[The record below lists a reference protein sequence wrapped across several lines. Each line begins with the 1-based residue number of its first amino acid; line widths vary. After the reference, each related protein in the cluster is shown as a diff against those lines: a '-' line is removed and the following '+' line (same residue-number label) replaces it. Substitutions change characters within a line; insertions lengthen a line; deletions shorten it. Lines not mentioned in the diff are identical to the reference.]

1 MTLRDPLRRCV
12 TVSTTASGDRQTGAD
27 PGGDALRHAASAL
40 GVDVRTLRALR
51 ERSPYRTVPVSL
63 WLMGEDPI
71 YVSTER
77 QADELRAV
85 DRSYRLV
92 TR

>member
-1 MTLRDPLRRCV
+1 
-12 TVSTTASGDRQTGAD
+12 
-27 PGGDALRHAASAL
+27 
-40 GVDVRTLRALR
+40 VDVRTLRALR

>member
-1 MTLRDPLRRCV
+1 MTPRDPLSRCV
-12 TVSTTASGDRQTGAD
+12 TVSTTASGDRPMGTD
-27 PGGDALRHAASAL
+27 PGDDALQGAASAL
-40 GVDVRTLRALR
+40 GVDVRTPRALR
-51 ERSPYRTVPVSL
+51 ERSPYRSVPVSL
-63 WLMGEDPI
+63 WLMGDDPV
-71 YVSTER
+71 YVSTQK